1 MAANTTYE
9 NIDLP
14 TLRVLKDDTLEQIRK
29 LSAVGESHS
38 INGRSTSLTS
48 RRELLAQLADI
59 SRAITARER
68 QQRIEAAGG
77 TFGGIHSVYPDF
89 SRRLTR

>member
-29 LSAVGESHS
+29 LSAVGENHS

-48 RRELLAQLADI
+48 RQQLLNQLADI
-59 SRAITARER
+59 SRAITARTR
-68 QQRIEAAGG
+68 QEAIEARGG
-77 TFGGIHSVYPDF
+77 TFTGIHSVYPDF
-89 SRRLTR
+89 SRRLNR